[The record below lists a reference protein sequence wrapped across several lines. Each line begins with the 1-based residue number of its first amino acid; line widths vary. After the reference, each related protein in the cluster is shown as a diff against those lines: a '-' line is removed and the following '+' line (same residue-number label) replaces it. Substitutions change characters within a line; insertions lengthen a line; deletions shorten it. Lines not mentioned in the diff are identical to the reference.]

1 MTPPVEVIVVA
12 FGASDL
18 LDKCL
23 ESLGGAFPVVVVDNS
38 SDADV
43 LRVVTAR
50 GAGYV
55 DPGRNLGFA
64 AGVNVGVNHLTQP
77 HGDILLLNPDA
88 TVTPE
93 AVARL
98 HARLLSEP
106 GLACVAPAQVDPLL
120 GSVARVGWPFP
131 TPAGSWVEAVGLGSL
146 RRRVDFL
153 IGAVLLIRSE
163 ALDDVGPFDEE
174 FFLYAEEI
182 DWQRR
187 ARTRGWQVALCREVT
202 ATHVGAGTGGNAV
215 EREAHFH
222 ASHERYIRKHYGV
235 AGWWIDRS
243 AALSGALVRALM
255 LPRERG
261 RRAAARF
268 HLYRSGPLRVE
279 SRLDDGRP
287 LSNGGPDST
296 TSA

>member
-1 MTPPVEVIVVA
+1 M
-12 FGASDL
+12 
-18 LDKCL
+18 
-23 ESLGGAFPVVVVDNS
+23 
-38 SDADV
+38 
-43 LRVVTAR
+43 
-50 GAGYV
+50 
-55 DPGRNLGFA
+55 
-64 AGVNVGVNHLTQP
+64 
-77 HGDILLLNPDA
+77 
-88 TVTPE
+88 
-93 AVARL
+93 
-98 HARLLSEP
+98 
-106 GLACVAPAQVDPLL
+106 APAQVDALL
-120 GSVARVGWPFP
+120 GSVARVEWPFP

-215 EREAHFH
+215 E
-222 ASHERYIRKHYGV
+222 
-235 AGWWIDRS
+235 
-243 AALSGALVRALM
+243 LSGALVRALM

-287 LSNGGPDST
+287 LSNAGPDST